1 MRVSTRSGSLRVT
14 TTISF
19 LALAMSRARCAATWA
34 WQKVTT
40 GFPAAGFLR
49 SVQASLTLPPDT
61 APSVRRRL
69 LLELS
74 TRRPGQNKTFARV
87 QAAALL
93 CVLACVSGGRAHAA
107 GELAPG
113 SRSGL
118 PVPRFVR
125 LKPAP
130 VKVPGGPTRVRDV
143 AW

>member
-40 GFPAAGFLR
+40 GFPPAGSLR

-87 QAAALL
+87 QAAAALL
-93 CVLACVSGGRAHAA
+93 CVLACGPGGGAHAA
-107 GELAPG
+107 GELA
-113 SRSGL
+113 
-118 PVPRFVR
+118 
-125 LKPAP
+125 
-130 VKVPGGPTRVRDV
+130 
-143 AW
+143 